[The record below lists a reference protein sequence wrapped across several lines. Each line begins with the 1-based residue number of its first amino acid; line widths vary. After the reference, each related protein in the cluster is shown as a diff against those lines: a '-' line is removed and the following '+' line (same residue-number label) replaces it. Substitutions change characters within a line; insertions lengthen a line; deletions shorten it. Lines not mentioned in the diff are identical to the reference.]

1 MRGVIGR
8 IADIRRSGF
17 SPAAHRSI
25 CIAALVL
32 LSAIVVTGAAVR
44 LTGSGLG
51 CDDWPNCNG
60 TTFIDVSNQHA
71 AIEQVNRLF
80 TFLVSIGVALAAAA
94 AWFRQPR
101 RRDLTR
107 LGFALL
113 LGVPAQGVVGAIVVW
128 SGLHPA
134 TVQLHM
140 VLSMVLVWAA
150 VMLLVRSGDPDE
162 GVRVVAVE
170 PPVRRLVQLLAVMT
184 GVVVVAGT
192 VVTGTGPHA
201 GDEEARRFFGST
213 DDIDGDALKW
223 VTRIHGTLV
232 WLTVLV
238 ALLLFVAL
246 RRRPDD
252 RRRLDAPLTAWV
264 ITAVVQGTV
273 GYVQYAAGLP
283 VGLVLVHMAGVTV
296 LVGVTAWMWWATTE
310 VRPGAAP

>member
-113 LGVPAQGVVGAIVVW
+113 LGVPAQGVVGGQHA
-128 SGLHPA
+128 SGSSPLDCRFERHFY
-134 TVQLHM
+134 
-140 VLSMVLVWAA
+140 
-150 VMLLVRSGDPDE
+150 
-162 GVRVVAVE
+162 
-170 PPVRRLVQLLAVMT
+170 
-184 GVVVVAGT
+184 
-192 VVTGTGPHA
+192 GPFVP
-201 GDEEARRFFGST
+201 GRG
-213 DDIDGDALKW
+213 ALPFL
-223 VTRIHGTLV
+223 G
-232 WLTVLV
+232 
-238 ALLLFVAL
+238 ALLLS
-246 RRRPDD
+246 
-252 RRRLDAPLTAWV
+252 
-264 ITAVVQGTV
+264 
-273 GYVQYAAGLP
+273 
-283 VGLVLVHMAGVTV
+283 
-296 LVGVTAWMWWATTE
+296 
-310 VRPGAAP
+310 AAPGIGLLPASLDLGAVDPLPSNKRAGIQAEDHDVATHEVVPRPHRARPVLRGPDG

>member
-1 MRGVIGR
+1 M
-8 IADIRRSGF
+8 
-17 SPAAHRSI
+17 
-25 CIAALVL
+25 
-32 LSAIVVTGAAVR
+32 
-44 LTGSGLG
+44 
-51 CDDWPNCNG
+51 
-60 TTFIDVSNQHA
+60 
-71 AIEQVNRLF
+71 
-80 TFLVSIGVALAAAA
+80 
-94 AWFRQPR
+94 
-101 RRDLTR
+101 
-107 LGFALL
+107 
-113 LGVPAQGVVGAIVVW
+113 
-128 SGLHPA
+128 
-134 TVQLHM
+134 
-140 VLSMVLVWAA
+140 
-150 VMLLVRSGDPDE
+150 
-162 GVRVVAVE
+162 
-170 PPVRRLVQLLAVMT
+170 QLLAVMA

-213 DDIDGDALKW
+213 DDIDGNALKW